1 MTSGSTRDA
10 LLQAAERLVRSRGY
24 SAFSYADLSDA
35 VGIRKA
41 SIHHHFPAK
50 ADLGAMLVEDY
61 VARFRDLLADIR
73 AAEPTALGRL
83 DRYGRI
89 YEASV
94 RDGMLCL
101 CGMLATEAQ
110 VLPAELRTRI
120 AAFFDQQLDWLEAV
134 LAEGQAAGHV
144 AARGSARRAAEHALS
159 ALQGASMVAWG
170 TGRPDVVGRALD
182 DLLAGLRA

>member
-1 MTSGSTRDA
+1 MSAGSTRDA
-10 LLQAAERLVRSRGY
+10 LLEAAERLVRSRGY
-24 SAFSYADLSDA
+24 SAFSYADLADA

-50 ADLGAMLVEDY
+50 ADLGAALVEDY
-61 VARFRDLLADIR
+61 TARFRDLLADIR
-73 AAEPTALGRL
+73 EGEPTALRRL

-94 RDGMLCL
+94 RGGMLCL

-110 VLPAELRTRI
+110 VLPAELRSRI
-120 AAFFDQQLDWLEAV
+120 ATFFAQQLDWLEAV
-134 LAEGQAAGHV
+134 IAEGQAAGRI
-144 AARGSARRAAEHALS
+144 ASRGSARRTAEHALS

-170 TGRPDVVGRALD
+170 TGRPEVVGHALE
-182 DLLAGLRA
+182 DLLAGLRT

>member
-1 MTSGSTRDA
+1 MGMSTGSTRDA

-24 SAFSYADLSDA
+24 SAFSYADLAEA

-50 ADLGAMLVEDY
+50 ADLGAALVEDY
-61 VARFRDLLADIR
+61 IARFRDLLADIGT
-73 AAEPTALGRL
+73 AEPTALGRL
-83 DRYGRI
+83 ERYGQI

-110 VLPAELRTRI
+110 VLPE
-120 AAFFDQQLDWLEAV
+120 
-134 LAEGQAAGHV
+134 
-144 AARGSARRAAEHALS
+144 
-159 ALQGASMVAWG
+159 LQGCPSGLPAEPPPVALPPLEPPPVAVPPLEPPPVAVPPLEPPPVAVPPLEPPPVAFPPLEPPAS
-170 TGRPDVVGRALD
+170 PPP
-182 DLLAGLRA
+182 